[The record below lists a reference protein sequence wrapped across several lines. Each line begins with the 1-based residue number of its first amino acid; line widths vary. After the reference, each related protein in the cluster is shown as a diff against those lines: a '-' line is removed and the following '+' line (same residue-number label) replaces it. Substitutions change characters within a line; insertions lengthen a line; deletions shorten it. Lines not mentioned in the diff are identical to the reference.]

1 MKLSPA
7 HGRRVLT
14 LLAFIATT
22 AAAGYLVTC
31 AIFPAPLLPKS
42 ILVPAFRGLR
52 ADSALAH
59 LERLGLRG
67 KLADTVTDPFTPAG
81 TVAWQSPVAETALP
95 QGAVV
100 RLGISGGAP
109 LVSMPDVTDLD
120 LGTARLVIEAAG
132 LRMGRVDTA
141 ANPLDLGTVLA
152 TRPVVGATVHPGD
165 TVQLNVSGGQP
176 SVPVPDLVGLTLAAA
191 RERLA
196 AAGLRV
202 GTLELRFEGTA
213 GTVLTQRPTA
223 GEMVTR
229 ESGVN
234 LTISGTL
241 P

>member
-1 MKLSPA
+1 MNLSLA
-7 HGRRVLT
+7 HSRRVLT
-14 LLAFIATT
+14 LMAFIATA

-42 ILVPAFRGLR
+42 VLVPAFRGIP
-52 ADSALAH
+52 ADSAMAH
-59 LERLGLRG
+59 LVQLGLRG
-67 KLADTVTDPFTPAG
+67 KLADTIADPLTPAG
-81 TVAWQSPVAETALP
+81 TVAWQSPAAETALP

-100 RLGISGGAP
+100 RLGVSGGAP
-109 LVSMPDVTDLD
+109 LVSLPDVADLD

-132 LRMGRVDTA
+132 LKVGRIDTTR
-141 ANPLDLGTVLA
+141 NDLDLGTVLVTVPSA
-152 TRPVVGATVHPGD
+152 GATLHPGD
-165 TVQLNVSGGQP
+165 FIQLGVSSGPP
-176 SVPVPDLVGLTLAAA
+176 SVRVPELTGLTLSAA

-202 GTLELRFEGTA
+202 GALEQRFEGKA
-213 GTVLTQRPTA
+213 GTVLAQRPA
-223 GEMVTR
+223 PGDMVTK

>member
-1 MKLSPA
+1 MNYTAA

-14 LLAFIATT
+14 LLAFIATA

-31 AIFPAPLLPKS
+31 AIFPAPILPKS
-42 ILVPAFRGLR
+42 ILVPAFRGMP

-59 LERLGLRG
+59 LARLGLRG
-67 KLADTVTDPFTPAG
+67 KLADTVSDPLTPGG

-100 RLGISGGAP
+100 RLGISGGAQ
-109 LVSMPDVTDLD
+109 LVSLPDVTDLD

-132 LRMGRVDTA
+132 LKVGRIDTTR
-141 ANPLDLGTVLA
+141 NDLDFGTVLV
-152 TRPVVGATVHPGD
+152 TNPGAGTTLHPGD
-165 TVQLNVSGGQP
+165 MIQLGVSSGPP
-176 SVPVPDLVGLTLAAA
+176 SVRVPDLVGATVSAA

-202 GTLELRFEGTA
+202 GALEQRFEGKA
-213 GTVLTQRPTA
+213 GTVLAQRPA
-223 GEMVTR
+223 PGEMVTK
-229 ESGVN
+229 ETSVN

>member
-1 MKLSPA
+1 MKVSWA
-7 HGRRVLT
+7 GGRRVLT
-14 LLAFIATT
+14 LLGFIATA

-42 ILVPAFRGLR
+42 VLVPAFRGMPVDAAVAQLIG
-52 ADSALAH
+52 
-59 LERLGLRG
+59 LGLRA
-67 KLADTVTDPFTPAG
+67 KMVDTVSDPMTPIG

-100 RLGISGGAP
+100 RLGVSGGAP
-109 LVSMPDVTDLD
+109 LVSMPNVTDLD

-132 LRMGRVDTA
+132 LRMGRIDTTR
-141 ANPLDLGTVLA
+141 NDLDLGAVIGTAPAAGTTLKTGDIVQVTVS
-152 TRPVVGATVHPGD
+152 
-165 TVQLNVSGGQP
+165 SGPP
-176 SVPVPDLVGLTLAAA
+176 SVRVPELIGLSVSAA

-202 GTLELRFEGTA
+202 GVLEQRFEGQA
-213 GTVLTQRPTA
+213 GTVLAQRPA
-223 GEMVTR
+223 PGEMVTK
-229 ESGVN
+229 ESSVS

>member
-1 MKLSPA
+1 M
-7 HGRRVLT
+7 LT
-14 LLAFIATT
+14 LLGFIATA

-42 ILVPAFRGLR
+42 VLVPAFRGMPVDAAVAQLIG
-52 ADSALAH
+52 
-59 LERLGLRG
+59 LGLRA
-67 KLADTVTDPFTPAG
+67 KMVDTVSDPMTPIG

-100 RLGISGGAP
+100 RLGVSGGAP
-109 LVSMPDVTDLD
+109 LVSMPNVTDLD

-132 LRMGRVDTA
+132 LRMGRIDTTR
-141 ANPLDLGTVLA
+141 NDLDLGAVIGTAPAAGTTLKTGDIVQVTVS
-152 TRPVVGATVHPGD
+152 
-165 TVQLNVSGGQP
+165 SGPP
-176 SVPVPDLVGLTLAAA
+176 SVRVPELIGLSVSAA

-202 GTLELRFEGTA
+202 GVLEQRFEGQA
-213 GTVLTQRPTA
+213 GTVLAQRPA
-223 GEMVTR
+223 PGEMVTK
-229 ESGVN
+229 ESSVS